1 MLQLPELKIGVD
13 TKELET
19 LITTLNNV
27 KTAVDNLGKAS
38 ASINVKVKETKAK
51 IVEVGEA
58 ASEASKKLED
68 TGSAGQVASKGIEA
82 TAEASKKAKKALE
95 EVGDGGNNATEGL
108 SSVERKLQQTA
119 LKMQYL
125 RGESIT
131 LKDGIVELGKGFT
144 SSQSNQLAV
153 QQMLGATAGQIR
165 ELAALFKQF
174 NDVTGANKFDDSIY
188 KSLYHQSSQRIL
200 SLPS

>member
-19 LITTLNNV
+19 VITTLNNV

-38 ASINVKVKETKAK
+38 ASINVKVKETKTK

-68 TGSAGQVASKGIEA
+68 AGNAGQAASKGIDA
-82 TAEASKKAKKALE
+82 TTEASKRAKKALE
-95 EVGDGGNNATEGL
+95 DVGAGGESAYSGL
-108 SSVERKLQQTA
+108 SSVERKLEQTA
-119 LKMQYL
+119 LKMKYI
-125 RGESIT
+125 RGEAVT

-144 SSQSNQLAV
+144 SGQAGQLAT
-153 QQMLGATAGQIR
+153 QQMLGATASQI
-165 ELAALFKQF
+165 EALAALFKQ
-174 NDVTGANKFDDSIY
+174 
-188 KSLYHQSSQRIL
+188 H
-200 SLPS
+200 